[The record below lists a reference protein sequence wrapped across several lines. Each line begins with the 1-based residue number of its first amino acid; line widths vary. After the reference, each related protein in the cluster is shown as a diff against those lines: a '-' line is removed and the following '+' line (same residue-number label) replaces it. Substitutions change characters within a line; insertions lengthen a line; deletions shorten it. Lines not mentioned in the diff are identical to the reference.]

1 MGRSTEFISFINSLN
16 IYKEKDLYHYITVE
30 KNYKIKNARKLY
42 RKNIKHLKEDISG

>member
-16 IYKEKDLYHYITVE
+16 IYKEKDLYNYITIE
-30 KNYKIKNARKLY
+30 KNYEIKNARKLY